1 MKKSNRLVTTA
12 SLALVGLGILS
23 FAMNFI
29 VGWTFNISLP
39 LVTLMLGG
47 AFFFLA
53 GGLAQKWEWAWAD
66 LLYMPASLL
75 TVLGVIFLLD
85 VITGDWNSWAYAW
98 LLLAAGLGLGVL
110 LTDHTRGWPRPVSQ
124 ISAVVIV
131 GALVLFVLFG
141 AIAGGRFMLVIA
153 PILLVLGGLALRWLT
168 SETIFPEYMLRWFRT
183 WGAPQTGLVSFPG
196 QSLLIE
202 PLSQRELEVLQLIDQ
217 GLSNSEIAGQLV
229 VAPSTVKTHINHMY
243 GKLGV
248 RTRLQALKRAEELG
262 LLVS

>member
-1 MKKSNRLVTTA
+1 MEKSNRLVTTA
-12 SLALVGLGILS
+12 SLILVGLGVLSLVLNFILGW
-23 FAMNFI
+23 AMN
-29 VGWTFNISLP
+29 VSLP

-53 GGLAQKWEWAWAD
+53 GALVQEWTWAD
-66 LLYMPASLL
+66 LLYIPASLL
-75 TVLGVIFLLD
+75 TVLGLIFLVD

-98 LLLAAGLGLGVL
+98 LLLVAGLGLGML
-110 LTDHTRGWPRPVSQ
+110 LANRSRGWPQPVSQ
-124 ISAVVIV
+124 ISAVAVI
-131 GALVLFVLFG
+131 GALVLFILFG
-141 AIAGGRFMLVIA
+141 AIAGGRFVLVMA
-153 PILLVLGGLALRWLT
+153 PILLVLGGLALRWLFR
-168 SETIFPEYMLRWFRT
+168 EAILPKNMLRRFSN
-183 WGAPQTGLVSFPG
+183 WGAAQSGLAASPD

-202 PLSQRELEVLQLIDQ
+202 PLSPRELEVLQLIDQ

-229 VAPSTVKTHINHMY
+229 VAPSTIKTHINNIY

>member
-1 MKKSNRLVTTA
+1 MEKSNRLVTTA
-12 SLALVGLGILS
+12 SLVLIGLGILS
-23 FAMNFI
+23 FALNFI
-29 VGWTFNISLP
+29 VGWTLNISLP

-53 GGLAQKWEWAWAD
+53 GVLARKWEWTWAD

-75 TVLGVIFLLD
+75 AVLGVIFLLD

-98 LLLAAGLGLGVL
+98 LLLVAGLGLGVL
-110 LTDHTRGWPRPVSQ
+110 LTNHTRGWPRPVSQ

-141 AIAGGRFMLVIA
+141 
-153 PILLVLGGLALRWLT
+153 GLALRWLT
-168 SETIFPEYMLRWFRT
+168 SETILPEYMLRRFRN
-183 WGAPQTGLVSFPG
+183 WGAPQTSLVSFPD
-196 QSLLIE
+196 QSRLIE

-229 VAPSTVKTHINHMY
+229 VAPSTVKTHINNIY